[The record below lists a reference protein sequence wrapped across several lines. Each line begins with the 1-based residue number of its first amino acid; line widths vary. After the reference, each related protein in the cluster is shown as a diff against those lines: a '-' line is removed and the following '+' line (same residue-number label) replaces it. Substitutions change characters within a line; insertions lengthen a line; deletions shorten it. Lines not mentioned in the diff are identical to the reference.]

1 MEPIGGGGA
10 VAIFPGAAIG
20 SPPGDVGEYGYLA
33 RIAAIVYYI

>member
-20 SPPGDVGEYGYLA
+20 SPPGVVGEYGYLA
-33 RIAAIVYYI
+33 RTVTIV